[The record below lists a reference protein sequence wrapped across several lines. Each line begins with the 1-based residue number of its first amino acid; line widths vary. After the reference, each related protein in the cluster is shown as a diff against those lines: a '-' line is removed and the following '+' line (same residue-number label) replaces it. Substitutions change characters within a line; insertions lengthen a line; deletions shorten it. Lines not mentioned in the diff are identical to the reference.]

1 MTLAAETSA
10 PFIGGIV
17 SMQQPA
23 AAAALRWPLLAPM
36 SQAANQLV
44 GSRRQSASAAA
55 AHEMQN
61 TQHQLL
67 KTFRTKTS
75 FPQWPIIPTD
85 TTITTDAQSGII
97 PTDPANVLKTP
108 GAGLRR
114 SALRFPSN
122 QASLCAPQARP
133 FRVPRVFRNLTA
145 PGPPSPQGGGIART

>member
-1 MTLAAETSA
+1 
-10 PFIGGIV
+10 
-17 SMQQPA
+17 MQQPA
-23 AAAALRWPLLAPM
+23 AAAALRWPTLLAPM

-55 AHEMQN
+55 AHKMQN
-61 TQHQLL
+61 SQHQLL
-67 KTFRTKTS
+67 KTIRTKTS

-85 TTITTDAQSGII
+85 TTVTTDAHTGTPHGAVVSQSQSLGF
-97 PTDPANVLKTP
+97 
-108 GAGLRR
+108 RR

-145 PGPPSPQGGGIART
+145 PGPPSPQARGCAPRPKKKRFE